1 MTHDL
6 AWDDRVKS
14 EYDEL
19 LGRIMRLDGFLKSEP
34 NIDRQDILLLKA
46 QLDAMRG
53 YAEILVARL
62 HYHNIEIDEEESK

>member
-1 MTHDL
+1 MDKYNQTW
-6 AWDDRVKS
+6 AERVKS

-34 NIDRQDILLLKA
+34 KIDKQDILLLKA

-53 YAEILVARL
+53 YAGILVARL
-62 HYHNIEIDEEESK
+62 YYHDMEID